1 VEISCRVYRPR
12 KPRDSPLYQLVER
25 HLEELLRVW
34 PTRFAR
40 RHGPLRPVVERV
52 LREFLRCGL
61 LEHGFARIWCGECRR
76 SVLVAFSCRGRSFC
90 PSCEKK
96 RQLLWAEWLCEEVL
110 AKVAHRHVVLT
121 IPRLLRPLFR
131 RRRELLT
138 ELGRAAAEA
147 ISALVRRGLG
157 DDARPGI
164 VVSIA
169 SAGDLVQWHPHLHL
183 LTTDGG
189 KTTDGSWKP
198 LPEWDGLLLMRLFRE
213 RLLARLVEAHAIS
226 QELVSRLLSW
236 RHPGFSAHVGER
248 IEPENKHHLEDTGA
262 YLVRNPLSLR
272 KLVYLDGERAVI
284 YRSRMNP
291 SLGRNFEAMDPLEWL
306 ARLCDH
312 IPDPGQHRTLFYGE
326 YSSRVRGCGGPT
338 EPAAEVAEE
347 HKPRRRASPS
357 WRRLIA
363 KIYQVDPL
371 LCPRCGKRMSV
382 VAFVTDQMA
391 IGKILEHLG
400 LSSPEAEKP
409 PPPVREMLRVAE
421 EGDGWGVPQEWE

>member
-12 KPRDSPLYQLVER
+12 KARESPLFQLVER

-40 RHGPLRPVVERV
+40 QRGPLRPVVERV

-96 RQLLWAEWLCEEVL
+96 RQILWAEWLCGEVL
-110 AKVAHRHVVLT
+110 ARVAHRHLVLT

-138 ELGRAAAEA
+138 ELARAAAEA
-147 ISALVRRGLG
+147 VSELVRRGVG
-157 DDARPGI
+157 AEARPGI

-189 KTTDGSWKP
+189 KTGDGSFRP
-198 LPEWDGLLLMRLFRE
+198 LPEWDALLLMRLFRE

-226 QELVSRLLSW
+226 AELVNGLLAW
-236 RHPGFSAHVGER
+236 RHSGFSAHVGEP
-248 IEPENKHHLEDTGA
+248 IEPAHKQHLEDTAA
-262 YLVRNPLSLR
+262 YIVRKALSLK

-306 ARLCDH
+306 ARLSDH

-326 YSSRVRGCGGPT
+326 YSNRVRGGGEPA
-338 EPAAEVAEE
+338 EPAAEAREE

-357 WRRLIA
+357 WGRLIA
-363 KIYQVDPL
+363 KVYQVDPMV
-371 LCPRCGKRMSV
+371 CTRCGKRMSV
-382 VAFVTDQMA
+382 VAFVTDSGA
-391 IGKILEHLG
+391 IGRILDHLG
-400 LSSPEAEKP
+400 LGNPEAEKP
-409 PPPVREMLRVAE
+409 PPPRCEVLRVAE
-421 EGDGWGVPQEWE
+421 HGDAWGVPQEWD

>member
-34 PTRFAR
+34 PERFAR
-40 RHGPLRPVVERV
+40 QHGPLRPVVERV

-61 LEHGFARIWCGECRR
+61 LEHGFARLWCPECRR

-96 RQLLWAEWLCEEVL
+96 RQLLWAEWLCDEVL
-110 AKVAHRHVVLT
+110 APVAHRHVVLT

-147 ISALVRRGLG
+147 TIELVRRGVG
-157 DDARPGI
+157 GDARPGI

-189 KTTDGSWKP
+189 KTADGSWQP
-198 LPEWDGLLLMRLFRE
+198 LPEWNATLLMSLFRE

-226 QELVSRLLSW
+226 PELVKKLLAW
-236 RHPGFSAHVGER
+236 KPPGFSAHVAET
-248 IEPENKHHLEDTGA
+248 IESTDKLRLEDTA
-262 YLVRNPLSLR
+262 
-272 KLVYLDGERAVI
+272 
-284 YRSRMNP
+284 
-291 SLGRNFEAMDPLEWL
+291 
-306 ARLCDH
+306 
-312 IPDPGQHRTLFYGE
+312 
-326 YSSRVRGCGGPT
+326 
-338 EPAAEVAEE
+338 
-347 HKPRRRASPS
+347 ASPS
-357 WRRLIA
+357 GSSAWGRWTVGGLRRCLRSVSA
-363 KIYQVDPL
+363 RRGSRSPL
-371 LCPRCGKRMSV
+371 RSW
-382 VAFVTDQMA
+382 
-391 IGKILEHLG
+391 
-400 LSSPEAEKP
+400 
-409 PPPVREMLRVAE
+409 PPVPSPLRRPTPRRSCGA
-421 EGDGWGVPQEWE
+421 PTARSSARRPPTRCA